1 MSALA
6 SREPLEAI
14 NRPTAEQL
22 LQAAGRI
29 ATDVAARHAVEVD
42 RGARFPHETMAA
54 LRESRLLSAAVP
66 ESLGGAGCN
75 LRQLAEISATIAGG
89 CGSSGMV
96 LAMHYIQVACLAR
109 HHAGSAPL
117 ASYLSEL
124 AHHQYLLASM
134 TSEVGTSGE
143 TRTSICAVERRD
155 GRFSL
160 DKDAT
165 TGSYCAHA
173 DGILATARR
182 NADAPANDQVLA
194 LVKRGDFRLQQ
205 TTDWDTLGMRGTC
218 SPGFRLSAS
227 ADETQVLPD
236 AFADISAQTMVP
248 YSHVLWSALWWGIAV
263 DAMHRA
269 AALVRAE
276 ARRKPGSVPP
286 AATRLAGI
294 AVAAQ
299 GLRNSWQSVADE
311 FDALGDSPAARA
323 ELLSM
328 GWALKLNNLK
338 VDASAAAPPIV
349 HQALQVV
356 GILGY
361 KNNTQF
367 SVGRHYRDLL
377 SASLMVSNERIN
389 AKSAAM
395 LLVCKEL

>member
-1 MSALA
+1 MSALPSHESLLATKPA
-6 SREPLEAI
+6 SPA
-14 NRPTAEQL
+14 QL
-22 LQAAGRI
+22 LREAGRI
-29 ATDVAARHAVEVD
+29 ATDVAARHAAEVD
-42 RGARFPHETMAA
+42 REARFPHETVAA
-54 LRESRLLSAAVP
+54 LREAQLLSAAVP
-66 ESLGGAGCN
+66 ESLGGPGCN
-75 LRQLAEISATIAGG
+75 LRQLAEICATVAGG

-96 LAMHYIQVACLAR
+96 LAMHYIQVACIAR
-109 HHAGSAPL
+109 HRAGTAPL
-117 ASYLSEL
+117 ASYLAEL
-124 AHHQYLLASM
+124 ARHQYLLASM

-160 DKDAT
+160 AKDAT

-173 DGILATARR
+173 DGILVTARR
-182 NADAPANDQVLA
+182 NAEAPANDQVLA
-194 LVKRGDFRLQQ
+194 LVKRGDCKLEQ

-227 ADETQVLPD
+227 ADEAQVLPD

-248 YSHVLWSALWWGIAV
+248 YSHVLWSALWWGIAA

-269 AALVRAE
+269 AAFVRAE

-286 AATRLAGI
+286 TAARLAGI
-294 AVAAQ
+294 TVAAQ
-299 GLRNSWQSVADE
+299 GLRHAWQAVADE
-311 FDALGDSPAARA
+311 FDALGNSPAARE

-338 VDASAAAPPIV
+338 VDASTAAPPIV

-356 GILGY
+356 GVLGY
-361 KNNTQF
+361 KNNTPF

-377 SASLMVSNERIN
+377 SASLMISNERIN

-395 LLVCKEL
+395 LLVCKDL